1 MALMASSGVPDPTY
15 EHVVSAHRE
24 GIYRDR
30 KEAVLFWCDLT
41 VL

>member
-24 GIYRDR
+24 GIYRVR

>member
-24 GIYRDR
+24 GIYRGR

-41 VL
+41 ML